1 MDDIYKNIN
10 ENNPSKNRKIL
21 IVFDDMIADMVINK
35 KLNPLVTELLI
46 WRGKLNI
53 YLVFI
58 ALPYFVVPK
67 NTRLNSTRYY
77 IMKIPSRR

>member
-1 MDDIYKNIN
+1 MDDMYKNIN

-35 KLNPLVTELLI
+35 KFNPLVTELFI
-46 WRGKLNI
+46 RRGKLNI

-58 ALPYFVVPK
+58 ALSYFVVPK
-67 NTRLNSTRYY
+67 NIRLNSTRYY

>member
-1 MDDIYKNIN
+1 MLTNKKKGTGLKRFNDCKVFIEYSNDMDDMYKNIN

-46 WRGKLNI
+46 
-53 YLVFI
+53 
-58 ALPYFVVPK
+58 
-67 NTRLNSTRYY
+67 
-77 IMKIPSRR
+77 

>member
-1 MDDIYKNIN
+1 MGDMYKNIN

-35 KLNPLVTELLI
+35 KFNPLVTELFI

-58 ALPYFVVPK
+58 ALSYFVVPK
-67 NTRLNSTRYY
+67 NIRLNSTRYY